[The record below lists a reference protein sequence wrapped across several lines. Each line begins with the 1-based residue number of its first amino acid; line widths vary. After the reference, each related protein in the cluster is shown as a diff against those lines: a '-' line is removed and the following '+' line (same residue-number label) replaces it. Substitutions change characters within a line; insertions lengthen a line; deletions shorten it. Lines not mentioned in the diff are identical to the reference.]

1 MIKDNLKDS
10 FVLYLPKDI
19 VSGDFYW
26 VKEKNESLVIIAAD
40 CTGHGVP
47 GAFMS
52 MLGISFLNEIVEKDN
67 ITSPEKILNTL
78 RENIVTALRQR
89 GLETESK
96 DGMDMAVCSY
106 NKKLKRLSFAGA
118 NNPLYIVRNNKL
130 IQTRGNRMP
139 VAIHVKM
146 DDFTK
151 YDIPIETGDSLYM
164 FSDGYAD
171 QFGGPKGKKFK
182 NKKFKQL
189 LVDIQDEN
197 MITQKEILNK
207 TITEWRGE
215 LEQIDDIVVL
225 GFKV

>member
-1 MIKDNLKDS
+1 MVVLVIIAIIAYIKYREKQLIREKRILEQKVNERTIEIRKQKTEIENQKDIIEQKNIDITDSIKYAKRIQDAILPSLQVIKDNLKDS

-67 ITSPEKILNTL
+67 ITSPEKILNVL

-118 NNPLYIVRNNKL
+118 NNPLYLVRNK
-130 IQTRGNRMP
+130 
-139 VAIHVKM
+139 
-146 DDFTK
+146 
-151 YDIPIETGDSLYM
+151 
-164 FSDGYAD
+164 
-171 QFGGPKGKKFK
+171 
-182 NKKFKQL
+182 
-189 LVDIQDEN
+189 
-197 MITQKEILNK
+197 
-207 TITEWRGE
+207 
-215 LEQIDDIVVL
+215 
-225 GFKV
+225 